1 MAARGKTV
9 DPAAITTIEEWARAY
24 GKYSNIVLDNGTPAV
39 LDRVDK
45 SAVVKRLPLKKGDD
59 LYVVLQG
66 SDGLQGNHGLQ
77 GGNGGDLRNIAIEAL
92 EEKEVALKTAVT
104 EATPGFIEAEKQ
116 LLEATDA
123 WNLARTD
130 VARAAAALEVGR
142 RSVTLVTADHV
153 LRTAAAPRRFIM
165 SISDL
170 TRRDLDYRTQDD
182 RSMGNVLT
190 SLKNVRLNAED
201 RILTEEGRA

>member
-59 LYVVLQG
+59 LYAVLQG
-66 SDGLQGNHGLQ
+66 GDGLQ
-77 GGNGGDLRNIAIEAL
+77 GGNHGDLRNIAIEAL

-104 EATPGFIEAEKQ
+104 EATPGFVEAEKQ

>member
-66 SDGLQGNHGLQ
+66 SDGLQGSDRLQ
-77 GGNGGDLRNIAIEAL
+77 GSDGELRNTALETL
-92 EEKEVALKTAVT
+92 EEKEVVIKAAVT
-104 EATPGFIEAEKQ
+104 EAIPGFIEAEKQ